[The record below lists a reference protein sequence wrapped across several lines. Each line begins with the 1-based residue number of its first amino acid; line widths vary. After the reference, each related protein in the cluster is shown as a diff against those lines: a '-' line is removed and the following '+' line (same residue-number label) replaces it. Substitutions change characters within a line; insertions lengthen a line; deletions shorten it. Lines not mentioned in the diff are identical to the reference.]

1 VSKRLG
7 TSSSSTGE
15 ASPPGDGLFPT
26 LDAAVCER
34 ARLSRDARF
43 DGRFFIGVRTT
54 GIYCRPV
61 CPVKPPLQ
69 RNVVFFPTAAA
80 AAEAGFRPCLRCR
93 PEQSAGTPDW
103 CGMPEIVGRA
113 LRLIAIDPVE
123 DDRGVARVAAR
134 LGVTA
139 RHLQR
144 LFQRHLGAA
153 PLAVIR
159 TRRVHTAKRLLDETD
174 LGMADIAFAA
184 GFGSVR
190 RFNAT
195 FRDLYDRTPRELRAA
210 RGRDR
215 DAGAPRDGFQFRLAY
230 RPPLDWDHHLSYL
243 VPRAI
248 PGVEDAAGGVYR
260 RTFRVGG
267 QVGALEVR
275 PAADG
280 GPALELRTTAVEPAH
295 LPDVIERARRVF
307 DLGADPAVIR
317 EHLRRDPELRPWVD
331 RCRALR
337 VPGAWDGFEL
347 AIRAV
352 IGQQISVVA
361 ATTITGR
368 LASRWGS
375 RIFGADDGAAP
386 GAVNATPAAGHVLG
400 AGNCA
405 LGGAGGAASI
415 VFPRP
420 EALVDADLAA
430 IGLPRARGETLRLL
444 ARAVASGDVALEPGA
459 DPRAVREALIAIP
472 GIGEWTAQYVA
483 LRALGEPDAFPASD
497 LGLLRSPANG
507 GARNPRQL
515 LERAEAWRPWR
526 GYAAIVL
533 WRAYGA
539 AAQEAAAVRAA
550 NSRPASGRLATP
562 ARSTRTRNG
571 IERAAGEPS

>member
-1 VSKRLG
+1 
-7 TSSSSTGE
+7 
-15 ASPPGDGLFPT
+15 
-26 LDAAVCER
+26 
-34 ARLSRDARF
+34 
-43 DGRFFIGVRTT
+43 
-54 GIYCRPV
+54 
-61 CPVKPPLQ
+61 VKPPLA

-103 CGMPEIVGRA
+103 CGVPEVVGRA
-113 LRLIAIDPVE
+113 LRLIATEPVD
-123 DDRGVARVAAR
+123 DDRGVARVAER

-153 PLAVIR
+153 PLAVMR

-174 LGMADIAFAA
+174 LGMASIAFAA

-195 FRDLYDRTPRELRAA
+195 FRDLYGRTPRELRAA
-210 RGRDR
+210 RGRAR
-215 DAGAPRDGFQFRLAY
+215 ESEVPRDGFRFRLAY
-230 RPPLDWDHHLSYL
+230 RPPLDWDRHLAYL

-248 PGVEDAAGGVYR
+248 PGVEEATDGVYR
-260 RTFRVGG
+260 RTFRAGG
-267 QVGALEVR
+267 QPGALEVR
-275 PAADG
+275 QAPG
-280 GPALELRTTAVEPAH
+280 GEPALDLRVDAIEPAH
-295 LPDVIERARRVF
+295 LPAVIERARRVF
-307 DLGADPAVIR
+307 DLGADPATIR
-317 EHLRRDPELRPWVD
+317 EHLRRDAALRPWVD
-331 RCRALR
+331 RCPALR

-368 LASRWGS
+368 LASRWGDALDLGDKV
-375 RIFGADDGAAP
+375 GAR
-386 GAVNATPAAGHVLG
+386 
-400 AGNCA
+400 
-405 LGGAGGAASI
+405 I

-420 EALVDADLAA
+420 ETLVDADLAA

-444 ARAVASGDVALEPGA
+444 ARGVAAGDIVLEPGA

-507 GARNPRQL
+507 GATTPRQL
-515 LERAEAWRPWR
+515 LERSEAWRPWR
-526 GYAAIVL
+526 AYAAIVL
-533 WRAYGA
+533 WRAYA
-539 AAQEAAAVRAA
+539 SEAPPANPTVKRAGT
-550 NSRPASGRLATP
+550 RR
-562 ARSTRTRNG
+562 ARSAVLGAKIKGPRRTC
-571 IERAAGEPS
+571 

>member
-1 VSKRLG
+1 VPGVRRL
-7 TSSSSTGE
+7 
-15 ASPPGDGLFPT
+15 ASPADTTPPL
-26 LDAAVCER
+26 LDPAVCER
-34 ARLSRDARF
+34 ARRSRDARF

-54 GIYCRPV
+54 GVYCRPV
-61 CPVKPPLQ
+61 CPVKPPLA

-103 CGMPEIVGRA
+103 SRGPEIVGRA
-113 LRLIAIDPVE
+113 LRLIAAGGV
-123 DDRGVARVAAR
+123 DDDSGVARVADR
-134 LGVTA
+134 LGVSA

-159 TRRVHTAKRLLDETD
+159 TRRVHTAKRLIDETD

-210 RGRDR
+210 RARPRADGA
-215 DAGAPRDGFQFRLAY
+215 AGDGFRFRLAY
-230 RPPLDWDHHLSYL
+230 RPPFDWPRHLSYL

-248 PGVEDAAGGVYR
+248 PGVEEVVDGAYR

-267 QVGALEVR
+267 QAGTLEVR
-275 PAADG
+275 PAADCG
-280 GPALELRTTAVEPAH
+280 DALELRTTAVEPVH
-295 LPDVIERARRVF
+295 LPALIERARRVF
-307 DLGADPAVIR
+307 DLGADPDVIR
-317 EHLRRDPELRPWVD
+317 RHLRRDLELRPWVD
-331 RCRALR
+331 RCPALR

-361 ATTITGR
+361 ASTLSGR
-368 LASRWGS
+368 LARRWGDP
-375 RIFGADDGAAP
+375 IGDG
-386 GAVNATPAAGHVLG
+386 GRV
-400 AGNCA
+400 
-405 LGGAGGAASI
+405 
-415 VFPRP
+415 VFPRA
-420 EALVDADLAA
+420 EALTDADLASV
-430 IGLPRARGETLRLL
+430 GLPRARGETLRNL
-444 ARAVASGDVALEPGA
+444 ARAVASGKLSLEPGA
-459 DPRAVREALIAIP
+459 DPTAVRDALVAIP
-472 GIGEWTAQYVA
+472 GIGAWTAEYVA
-483 LRALGEPDAFPASD
+483 LRALGEPDAFPSSD

-507 GARNPRQL
+507 GARSPREL
-515 LERAEAWRPWR
+515 AARAETWRPWR

-539 AAQEAAAVRAA
+539 ANAE
-550 NSRPASGRLATP
+550 P
-562 ARSTRTRNG
+562 ARRVT
-571 IERAAGEPS
+571 AAG